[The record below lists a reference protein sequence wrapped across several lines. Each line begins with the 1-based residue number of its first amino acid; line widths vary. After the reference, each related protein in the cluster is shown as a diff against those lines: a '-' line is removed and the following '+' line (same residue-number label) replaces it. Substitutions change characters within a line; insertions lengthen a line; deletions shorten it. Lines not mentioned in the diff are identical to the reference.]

1 MWRQL
6 RQAGLGIGIV
16 LLIPGVWGCDRTNSE
31 SSTSQSPPTGPRDGI
46 GQRLGTDVTAQPS
59 RNREAPQEDVPK
71 IVAFG
76 DSLTAGAG
84 ISAEESYPAELQR
97 RLDASGY
104 RYRVVNA
111 GVSGDT
117 TAGGLRR
124 IDWVLRSRP
133 KIVILELGG
142 NDGLRGL
149 SLDQMRDNLDR
160 IVQRIQATG
169 ASVILTGMK
178 LPLNYGEAYR
188 SKFESVYSELAQA
201 HRLTLMTSLRQ
212 IQGEPLK
219 QLTGLPTTKAVRALC
234 VLFLT
239 ESTRSSTPCSRWSPL
254 EVENFLR
261 AHHNP
266 YDLLLDIDVASLLD
280 IGAGDL
286 SFAAELADQY
296 VPLLRAR
303 HRQLV
308 LHGHSASYTG
318 CSRKISDR
326 LFRERME

>member
-1 MWRQL
+1 
-6 RQAGLGIGIV
+6 
-16 LLIPGVWGCDRTNSE
+16 
-31 SSTSQSPPTGPRDGI
+31 
-46 GQRLGTDVTAQPS
+46 
-59 RNREAPQEDVPK
+59 
-71 IVAFG
+71 
-76 DSLTAGAG
+76 LTAGAG

-201 HRLTLMTSLRQ
+201 HRLTLMPFFLEGVGAQTTLNQADGIHPTGNGYRVVVNNLW
-212 IQGEPLK
+212 PVLK
-219 QLTGLPTTKAVRALC
+219 
-234 VLFLT
+234 
-239 ESTRSSTPCSRWSPL
+239 
-254 EVENFLR
+254 
-261 AHHNP
+261 
-266 YDLLLDIDVASLLD
+266 
-280 IGAGDL
+280 
-286 SFAAELADQY
+286 
-296 VPLLRAR
+296 PLLRKDSE
-303 HRQLV
+303 
-308 LHGHSASYTG
+308 HSTQGDKAAASAEG
-318 CSRKISDR
+318 
-326 LFRERME
+326 